1 MRPVIGITTHLSE
14 DERTMSMGRTYSD
27 VLIHLGAVPVMLP
40 ATTDTKAIAEYVNL
54 ADGVL
59 LSGGC
64 DVNPLLFGENTEWAC
79 GTVSVLR
86 DAFEMELCKALL
98 ARGDKPILGIC
109 RGFQALNVALGGTL
123 YQDIQSDKKGSICHR
138 QKQRA
143 VYPSHSVSIAQDSKL
158 RSMMQAESI
167 LVNSLHHQALKQLP
181 DGFNVSAM
189 APDGIIEAA
198 ELRDHSFC
206 MGVQWHPEQL
216 WNQPGSEIHERLFT
230 AFVQECSRARE
241 RRC

>member
-40 ATTDTKAIAEYVNL
+40 ATTDAKAIAEYVNL

-123 YQDIQSDKKGSICHR
+123 YQDLVEQKGLMHSDPELRHAVRVEEGSVLYR
-138 QKQRA
+138 LFGTQFF
-143 VYPSHSVSIAQDSKL
+143 
-158 RSMMQAESI
+158 
-167 LVNSLHHQALKQLP
+167 VNSTHHQAVKDAAPGLRITARSDEGIVEAFEHESLP
-181 DGFNVSAM
+181 ILATQF
-189 APDGIIEAA
+189 
-198 ELRDHSFC
+198 
-206 MGVQWHPEQL
+206 HPERLTGVL
-216 WNQPGSEIHERLFT
+216 WDDRTPDFAPLF
-230 AFVQECSRARE
+230 AHFAALCQ
-241 RRC
+241 